1 MTFAKWV
8 FRIAGIYGV
17 LLIAPMYFLE
27 PVFNARGQPLT
38 HPEHFYGFV
47 GITLAFQFVFLAISR
62 DIARFRPLI
71 PVCIFEKLVFPAA
84 VIPLWL
90 MGRTPG
96 IVAFFSGVDLVLA
109 VLFAMSF
116 FLSREAGEGDRSPS
130 GA

>member
-1 MTFAKWV
+1 MRFATWV

-17 LLIAPMYFLE
+17 LLIAPMYLLE
-27 PVFNARGQPLT
+27 PVFVAQGQPLT

-47 GITLAFQFVFLAISR
+47 GITLAFQLLFLAISR

-90 MGRTPG
+90 GGRTPG
-96 IVAFFSGVDLVLA
+96 IVAVFSGVDLVLA
-109 VLFAMSF
+109 VLFA
-116 FLSREAGEGDRSPS
+116 LSWMRTRA
-130 GA
+130 A